1 LIKSLGRKNDVASS
15 APAALGAPASRSRR
29 VGLMFDLDGISLNT
43 VLPQSVVLTQIA
55 REFFELDLRHDD
67 FGWTVGA
74 SGEETISGHNER
86 FASCELRAPNLL
98 APGQTIGQRML
109 GRLLEIR
116 RPQEQQ
122 LIDVAPM
129 PGFPELLDFADKAEL
144 PRSNSTSRPEAQAR
158 ELLRGTALEHRFD
171 VIVGR
176 DSEGVSNPKPAPD
189 VFLRSAELLGIV
201 IKESWAIE
209 DSKPGVYAA
218 RAAGSKVLYVPDS
231 RVGSACSFAKQAATH
246 TVSSLDEAREFLERE
261 LGNGL

>member
-1 LIKSLGRKNDVASS
+1 MIKSIGCQNDVASS

-55 REFFELDLRHDD
+55 REFLELDLRHDD

-74 SGEETISGHNER
+74 SGEETISGLNER

-109 GRLLEIR
+109 SRLLEIR

-231 RVGSACSFAKQAATH
+231 RVGSACSFARRAATH
-246 TVSSLDEAREFLERE
+246 TVLSLDEARTFFERE
-261 LGNGL
+261 LGNGS